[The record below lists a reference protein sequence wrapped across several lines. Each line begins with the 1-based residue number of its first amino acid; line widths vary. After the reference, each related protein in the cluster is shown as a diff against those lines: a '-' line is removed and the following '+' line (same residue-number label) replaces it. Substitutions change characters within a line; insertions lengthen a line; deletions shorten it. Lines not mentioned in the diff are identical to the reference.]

1 MDKSELCLQYCRL
14 SAICRV
20 KRFIRNVAYACLD
33 VVFCPKNNFTNDQDV
48 QKYRAIL
55 KCHNS
60 VRKIRELLN
69 GSNTISFCYRTYKTK
84 YFDYRYKNGL

>member
-1 MDKSELCLQYCRL
+1 MDKSAKLCLQYCRR

-33 VVFCPKNNFTNDQDV
+33 VVFCLKNNFTNDQDV
-48 QKYRAIL
+48 LKYRAIL
-55 KCHNS
+55 KCHNR

-69 GSNTISFCYRTYKTK
+69 GSNTMSLYYRNYLTNYSKH
-84 YFDYRYKNGL
+84 R